1 MSEDT
6 GGRQAKVPSWDGSAE
21 SFQTYCEAA
30 LLYEPTTKFQDRYL
44 AGPRLVGELQGAA
57 KRLIV
62 GQRPDWVSFN
72 GGVEHLLQH
81 LRRCLGKPQVPELTD
96 LLARYFKTSK
106 RKPGELMGEYITRKC
121 ELYVRAQQSMDRIKP
136 HHDKI
141 DPSPGADWPG
151 SWNVPSR
158 RSSMDS
164 RASTEGATEA
174 DSNQETQPAAPTAPT
189 TAEPSDTASNNAST
203 GPTDTWWRDWSWY
216 GQGTYWNWQGNQN
229 WNWQP
234 QKWGTSSY
242 GSSTGASSR
251 LPELVPEFV
260 QAWLLLQDAGLEP
273 HEKNTVIVATQGDM
287 SLQRV
292 AQELRNQFA
301 DADVKKKDTSRKY
314 HGYVGDLLGESED
327 EPPTAETSFNAE
339 TELTPEALWSENE
352 EEIQNALA
360 TLQTTRRTL
369 REARER
375 QKQVKQSRQYYRYG
389 SKKGESYSQREDRI
403 TCLKCGKTGHKAAAC
418 PNSPAQASMVEMAP
432 FICFAQEESMGEEAW
447 AAHRGQDRVTTSEA
461 VATGKAVI
469 DCGATKS
476 IGSVQALERLM
487 QLSQHGVSQVETADR
502 PVFGFGNSSEDRCI
516 STLHVKIRAAE
527 KPGVMKIHALDQG
540 AGPILLS
547 VSTLKALGAMIDF
560 AEGTMVLRH
569 VSNQRLLFLEES
581 QTGHLLLPL
590 VDDLLAGAKVT
601 RKPIPSLSS
610 YLQTADGQLHNQATK
625 KGPDMSLDTKPE
637 SCQVSSAE

>member
-1 MSEDT
+1 
-6 GGRQAKVPSWDGSAE
+6 
-21 SFQTYCEAA
+21 
-30 LLYEPTTKFQDRYL
+30 
-44 AGPRLVGELQGAA
+44 
-57 KRLIV
+57 
-62 GQRPDWVSFN
+62 
-72 GGVEHLLQH
+72 
-81 LRRCLGKPQVPELTD
+81 
-96 LLARYFKTSK
+96 
-106 RKPGELMGEYITRKC
+106 
-121 ELYVRAQQSMDRIKP
+121 
-136 HHDKI
+136 
-141 DPSPGADWPG
+141 
-151 SWNVPSR
+151 
-158 RSSMDS
+158 
-164 RASTEGATEA
+164 
-174 DSNQETQPAAPTAPT
+174 
-189 TAEPSDTASNNAST
+189 
-203 GPTDTWWRDWSWY
+203 
-216 GQGTYWNWQGNQN
+216 
-229 WNWQP
+229 
-234 QKWGTSSY
+234 
-242 GSSTGASSR
+242 
-251 LPELVPEFV
+251 
-260 QAWLLLQDAGLEP
+260 
-273 HEKNTVIVATQGDM
+273 M

-339 TELTPEALWSENE
+339 TELTPEGLALWSENE

-461 VATGKAVI
+461 VATRKAVI

-487 QLSQHGVSQVETADR
+487 QLSQHGVSQVDTADR
-502 PVFGFGNSSEDRCI
+502 PVFGFGNNSEDRCI

-590 VDDLLAGAKVT
+590 VDDLLAGAKVLSNLGENPVPSWT
-601 RKPIPSLSS
+601 KVELRHRIAEKTGEDMARNIKTKQKAESPYQQLIKELNRASNKKKADVIEFCQTKLGMSETHNKTIPQ
-610 YLQTADGQLHNQATK
+610 LQMDAMK
-625 KGPDMSLDTKPE
+625 KIM
-637 SCQVSSAE
+637 